1 MCVCVH
7 VCVCMCVRVCACER
21 VCVCALCVCGCAC
34 GVLRSMVRSSGHAAE
49 GLNLCATI
57 LGFLQSTFWP
67 LTGPSSDSHSD
78 TKKGSTWP
86 YLAHTPTAPPT
97 KFAELKL
104 STSPVPSKHVI
115 CYLPSTRDWG
125 MFVRIRLFRS
135 DAGLALLENAA
146 RRRSKEGTDRCLVYV
161 WCAYT

>member
-1 MCVCVH
+1 
-7 VCVCMCVRVCACER
+7 VCVCMCACVCVCVCVRASVCVCVRVC
-21 VCVCALCVCGCAC
+21 VWLCVWGPQVNDPIQWAR
-34 GVLRSMVRSSGHAAE
+34 GRV
-49 GLNLCATI
+49 NLCATI

-104 STSPVPSKHVI
+104 STSPVPSKHVT